1 MIEVNKIY
9 KAISGQHILKDIS
22 FTINKGDCVALIGP
36 NGAGKTTLM
45 SCLIGDKFVSKGEIT
60 IDKMPVTHASLKT
73 KVAIL
78 PQENV
83 APQNLKVFELITFF
97 QKIHKNSLSTEE
109 IDALLGFSA
118 EQKNQV
124 TEKLS
129 GGQRRLMSFVLTLIG
144 QPSILFLDEPTASM
158 DTSTRQRF
166 WEIISQLKTKGVTI
180 IYSSHYIEEVEH
192 TADRILVLH
201 HGQLL
206 RDTTPHKM
214 RSEEREKQ
222 FNIPIIY
229 QKSIQKLEIIYDV
242 KTSRDTITFMTK
254 EPQKVFEYLQN
265 LGCSIEDMEM
275 LNKTLLNTLFDNT
288 KEEK

>member
-1 MIEVNKIY
+1 MIEVNKLY
-9 KAISGQHILKDIS
+9 KTIRGQDILKDIS

-45 SCLIGDKFVSKGEIT
+45 SCMIGDKFISKGRLMIEGVAAMDST
-60 IDKMPVTHASLKT
+60 LKT

-83 APQNLKVFELITFF
+83 APENLTVAELIAFF
-97 QKIHKNSLSTEE
+97 QKIHRNALSTEE

-118 EQKNQV
+118 EQKNQL

-129 GGQRRLMSFVLTLIG
+129 GGQRRLMSFVLILIG
-144 QPSILFLDEPTASM
+144 KPSILFLDEPTAGM
-158 DTSTRQRF
+158 DTSIRQRF
-166 WEIISQLKTKGVTI
+166 WEIINQLKTIGTTI
-180 IYSSHYIEEVEH
+180 VYSSHYIEEVEH

-201 HGQLL
+201 KGELL
-206 RDTTPHKM
+206 RDTTPYKM

-222 FNIPIIY
+222 FNIPIAY
-229 QKSIQKLEIIYDV
+229 QESIQTLDMIYDIKISHDIV
-242 KTSRDTITFMTK
+242 TFMTK
-254 EPQKVFEYLQN
+254 EPQIVFDYLQKA
-265 LGCSIEDMEM
+265 GCPIDDMEM

-288 KEEK
+288 SKE